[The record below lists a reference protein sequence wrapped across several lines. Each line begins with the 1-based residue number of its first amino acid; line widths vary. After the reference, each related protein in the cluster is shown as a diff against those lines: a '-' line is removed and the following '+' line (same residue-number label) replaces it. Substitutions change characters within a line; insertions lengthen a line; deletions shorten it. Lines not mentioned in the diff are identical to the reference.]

1 MTLTVRE
8 AMQAILD
15 GKTIRI
21 RNTWGTPY
29 LKKLDGDGNLI
40 QFCEKGSREEW
51 FRADDFHLA
60 EIFEEVEE
68 FPLDFEGAL
77 RAMLDGEVVECGD
90 SDRFR
95 YRFNKESSCIEW
107 LNERFGTGIWTVG
120 RFDNSEQRAKW
131 KVVE

>member
-1 MTLTVRE
+1 MTLIVRE
-8 AMQAILD
+8 AMQALLD

-40 QFCEKGSREEW
+40 QFCENGSRKEW
-51 FRADDFHLA
+51 FRADDFYQA

-68 FPLDFEGAL
+68 FPLDFKGAL
-77 RAMLDGEVVECGD
+77 RAMLDGKVVTSELYPD
-90 SDRFR
+90 FKL
-95 YRFNKESSCIEW
+95 RFNEGIIEHFNKFLPGRGWRISRTFDRDEQES
-107 LNERFGTGIWTVG
+107 
-120 RFDNSEQRAKW
+120 KW